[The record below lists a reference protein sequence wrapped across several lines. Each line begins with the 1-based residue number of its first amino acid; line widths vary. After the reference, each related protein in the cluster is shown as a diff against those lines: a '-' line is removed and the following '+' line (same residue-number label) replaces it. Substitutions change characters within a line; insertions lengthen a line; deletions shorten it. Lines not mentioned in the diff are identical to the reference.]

1 MVSVCFY
8 RVRGP
13 LTEIYPSLFVL
24 VKKLRMETP
33 GGADEPG
40 TNIRNVSNFL
50 LCAMFAC
57 ISVPTTKRASLHT
70 MPGLPQATFNGNR
83 VDIGDSWRAEVP
95 TVGVF
100 ACEYVTKQHQASLF
114 LRLGLARRLLMPGSG
129 RWAAIPEELRVPGEH
144 IEEADTERSEYHIRH
159 IVVMIG
165 TLD

>member
-1 MVSVCFY
+1 
-8 RVRGP
+8 
-13 LTEIYPSLFVL
+13 
-24 VKKLRMETP
+24 METP

-40 TNIRNVSNFL
+40 TNI
-50 LCAMFAC
+50 
-57 ISVPTTKRASLHT
+57 TK
-70 MPGLPQATFNGNR
+70 ATFNGNR

-144 IEEADTERSEYHIRH
+144 IEEADTESGSEYHIRH
-159 IVVMIG
+159 TVVMIG
-165 TLD
+165 TLDWLRFTCVVRCRYDCTGTHDAEQVRDGCRRHAQARGLGGKAGATSCRCFG